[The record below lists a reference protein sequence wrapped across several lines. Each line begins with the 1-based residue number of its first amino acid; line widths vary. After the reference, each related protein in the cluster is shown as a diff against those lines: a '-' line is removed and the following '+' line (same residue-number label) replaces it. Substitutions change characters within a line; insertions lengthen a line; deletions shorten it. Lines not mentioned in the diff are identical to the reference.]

1 MSKLAEFR
9 ASERKLAEQ
18 LAQLESMRQDTE
30 LQGELQFNE
39 ELKRLM
45 SDYGLPAATVLAIL
59 RSAPKQR

>member
-1 MSKLAEFR
+1 MSKLADFR
-9 ASERKLAEQ
+9 AAERKLAEQ
-18 LAQLESMRQDTE
+18 LAQLESMQQDTE

-45 SDYGLPAATVLAIL
+45 SDYGLSTATVLAIL